1 MYAIYVHI
9 IKISM
14 KKLIFKKFFN
24 NITIFF
30 ILSTFSL
37 GLIVWIIQAVNYLD
51 FVSEDGHSLKIYF
64 YYTFLSLPK
73 IISRILLYVFFI
85 SVFYT
90 LIKFEDK
97 NELLVFWTN
106 GINKIEFTNR
116 LIKYSFIFFFVQ
128 LFLTTYL
135 VPTSQDKARSFIRSS
150 NIDYFPSIIKE
161 RKFIDTV
168 KDLTLYIN
176 KRNEDEL
183 NDVFLKD
190 QISFDKFQIIYAKKG
205 IIKKVKNT
213 NYLILFDGK
222 FINND
227 NGEIN
232 NFSFKRTEFNLSK
245 YKTKTTTYPK
255 IQEIDSVTLF
265 NCFNNSYEFFNV
277 DLNKYN
283 SKNFDCYENIVNEVV
298 RELLRRIYLP
308 IYIPL
313 ISLIACLI
321 IIKSKNDFDYSRYK
335 FILFVIG
342 TLLIILSEISI
353 KYVGNN
359 NHKNVIFFMIP
370 AISFLISYIFIF
382 RTKN

>member
-1 MYAIYVHI
+1 
-9 IKISM
+9 M

-190 QISFDKFQIIYAKKG
+190 QLSYDKFQIIYAKKG

-227 NGEIN
+227 NGKIN
-232 NFSFKRTEFNLSK
+232 NFSFKKTEFNLSK

-283 SKNFDCYENIVNEVV
+283 SKNFDCYENIVNEVI

-335 FILFVIG
+335 FILFIIG

-359 NHKNVIFFMIP
+359 NLKNVIFFMIP

>member
-1 MYAIYVHI
+1 
-9 IKISM
+9 M

-30 ILSTFSL
+30 ILSIFSL
-37 GLIVWIIQAVNYLD
+37 SLIVWIIQAVNYLD

-73 IISRILLYVFFI
+73 IVSRILMYVFFI

-106 GINKIEFTNR
+106 GINKIEFTNK
-116 LIKYSFIFFFVQ
+116 LIKYSFLFFFFQ
-128 LFLTTYL
+128 LLLTTYV

-150 NIDYFPSIIKE
+150 NIDYFPSMIKE

-176 KRNEDEL
+176 KRNNDEL

-190 QISFDKFQIIYAKKG
+190 QLSDKKFQVIYAKKG
-205 IIKKVKNT
+205 IIKNINNS

-232 NFSFKRTEFNLSK
+232 NFSFKKTEFNLSK
-245 YKTKTTTYPK
+245 YKTKTTTFPK
-255 IQEIDSVTLF
+255 IQEVDSVTLF
-265 NCFNNSYEFFNV
+265 NCVNNSYKFFNV

-283 SKNFDCYENIVNEVV
+283 SKNFDCYDHIVTEVV
-298 RELLRRIYLP
+298 RELLRRVYLP

-313 ISLIACLI
+313 VTLIACLI

-335 FILFVIG
+335 LLLFVIG

-359 NHKNVIFFMIP
+359 TFKNIIFFMIP
-370 AISFLISYIFIF
+370 AISFLISYTFILK
-382 RTKN
+382 TKN

>member
-190 QISFDKFQIIYAKKG
+190 QLSYDKFQIIYAKKG

-232 NFSFKRTEFNLSK
+232 NFSFKKTEFNLSK

-255 IQEIDSVTLF
+255 IQEVDSVTLF

-283 SKNFDCYENIVNEVV
+283 SKNFDCYENIVNEVI

-335 FILFVIG
+335 FILFIIG

-359 NHKNVIFFMIP
+359 NLKNVIFFMIP